1 MKSPRDPVQPRA
13 QQTVARILAAA
24 AHIFG
29 ERGYAATTNE
39 IAELAGVSIGSLYQY
54 FRDKNEILVAL
65 HSRHLDQIERELF
78 GGGPVG
84 DPQAWLRWLV
94 NSLITINT
102 RPDAQVLWSTSRVLP
117 TMRARVTRLVD
128 QLTTE
133 AATVL
138 QSSSQLQTRA
148 VIVTAL
154 AVVHEVALPKPT
166 PTRRRVAVDA
176 VLAVS
181 GLDARARPL
190 HAV

>member
-13 QQTVARILAAA
+13 KQTVARIVAAA

-54 FRDKNEILVAL
+54 FRDKDEILVAL
-65 HSRHLDQIERELF
+65 HSGHLDQIESELL
-78 GGGPVG
+78 GQGPVG
-84 DPQAWLRWLV
+84 DPREWLRWLV

-102 RPDAQVLWSTSRVLP
+102 RPDAGVLWSTSRVLP

-128 QLTTE
+128 QLTTD
-133 AATVL
+133 ASAVL
-138 QSSSQLQTRA
+138 RSSSRLHARA

-166 PTRRRVAVDA
+166 PTRQRVAVDA
-176 VLAVS
+176 VLAVA
-181 GLDARARPL
+181 GLDTQSAAAP
-190 HAV
+190 